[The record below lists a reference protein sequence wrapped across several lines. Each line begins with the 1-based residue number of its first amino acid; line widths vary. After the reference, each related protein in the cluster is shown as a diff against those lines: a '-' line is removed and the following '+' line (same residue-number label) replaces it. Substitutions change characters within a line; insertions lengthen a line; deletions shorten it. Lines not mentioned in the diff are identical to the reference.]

1 MFPVIRVA
9 GAAIP
14 SGTLAFLIAYLLGLY
29 VGARRARD
37 LGLKGDW
44 VWDAGTYGF
53 LAAILA
59 GRIWYVVVNLD
70 AYRLDWLQVLA
81 PNPGTLAL
89 REGAVV
95 GAAVGILYL
104 SRQRVPL
111 VAFADAVAPA
121 AVLAAAVVSLGNLAS
136 GSGYGAATDM
146 PWAIQMWNAQ
156 RHPTQIYEF
165 LASLAI
171 FFYLIALRGSARGS
185 MGSDRGHAG
194 ETALWTVALY
204 AAARVFL
211 EAFRGDVIDAVAGF
225 RPAQVASWLV
235 LMVSIGA
242 LYWRREKAEDLA
254 SADGRPQPPAKAAG

>member
-9 GAAIP
+9 GAALP

-29 VGARRARD
+29 VGARRARG
-37 LGLKGDW
+37 LGLKRDW
-44 VWDAGTYGF
+44 IWDSGTYGF

-59 GRIWYVVVNLD
+59 GRIWYVLANLD

-81 PNPGTLAL
+81 PNTGTLAL
-89 REGAVV
+89 REGTVV
-95 GAAVGILYL
+95 GVVVGVLYL
-104 SRQRVPL
+104 LRQRVPL
-111 VAFADAVAPA
+111 AAFADAVAPG

-136 GSGYGAATDM
+136 GSGYGAPTEL
-146 PWAIQMWNAQ
+146 PWAIQLWNAQ

-171 FFYLIALRGSARGS
+171 LIYLIARRGSARGS
-185 MGSDRGHAG
+185 IGSLRGDPG

-211 EAFRGDVIDAVAGF
+211 EAFRGDVTDAVAGF
-225 RPAQVASWLV
+225 RPAQVAAWLV
-235 LMVSIGA
+235 LLASIGA
-242 LYWRREKAEDLA
+242 LFWRHERAEDLGA
-254 SADGRPQPPAKAAG
+254 AGGGRKPPAKPAS